1 MKVTHLSFSKSG
13 GAGSVASNLS
23 TALISLGIDSSLQ
36 NSIDS
41 DLRDKPFALPVHTV
55 AASLDEY
62 LIKSQA
68 FSNPVSFLREGLST
82 NSDSLIGTSD
92 ILHLHWT
99 PGQVTM
105 EQVGKL
111 LDEGKSI
118 VWTLH
123 DMWPFTA
130 GCHYSGH
137 CDRFLTGCRSCPAVK
152 AIFHSLVTKTF
163 QVKHEV
169 FGSLRRNLVFVA
181 PSKWMKSKAQSSS
194 LVANQRI
201 EVIPNPV
208 AAVDTNGFV
217 SSREFKSQLGIP
229 GNSFLVVFSAANLG
243 DKRKNLSEVIEA
255 LASLNRLRPE
265 LSLVLLLVGGG
276 TPPESNDLPIKHL
289 GFLRGKELKSAIAS
303 SDVAV
308 NFSKDENLSLAGIE
322 ALAVGT
328 PLVVLNSGGNP
339 ELVGD
344 TKTGYL
350 VQDVNELQARISE
363 LASNLSLVTQ
373 MGLAAAKD
381 FSTRFEASV
390 VARRYLDLYNSLL
403 GN

>member
-1 MKVTHLSFSKSG
+1 LKVSHLSFSKSG

-23 TALISLGIDSSLQ
+23 TALVSLGIDSSIQ

-41 DLRDKPFALPVHTV
+41 DLRDKPFALPVHTL
-55 AASLDEY
+55 AAGLDEY
-62 LIKSQA
+62 LIKNQA

-82 NSDSLIGTSD
+82 KLDSSIGTSD

-105 EQVGKL
+105 ERVGKL

-137 CDRFLTGCRSCPAVK
+137 CDRYQTGCNSCPAVK
-152 AIFHSLVTKTF
+152 PIFHSLATKTF
-163 QVKHEV
+163 QVKQGV
-169 FGSLRRNLVFVA
+169 FGSPRRNLVFVA
-181 PSKWMKSKAQSSS
+181 PSEWMKSKAQSSS
-194 LVANQRI
+194 LLANQRI

-208 AAVDTNGFV
+208 ASVETEEFV
-217 SSREFKSQLGIP
+217 STSEFKSQLGIP
-229 GNSFLVVFSAANLG
+229 GNSFLVLFSAANLG
-243 DKRKNLSEVIEA
+243 DKRKNLPEVIEA
-255 LASLNRLRPE
+255 LAILNRQKPE
-265 LSLVLLLVGGG
+265 LNLGLLLIGGG
-276 TPPESNDLPIKHL
+276 THPQARDLPIKHI
-289 GFLRGKELKSAIAS
+289 GFLRGGELKSAIAN

-308 NFSKDENLSLAGIE
+308 NFSRDENLSMAGIE
-322 ALAVGT
+322 ALAAGT

-339 ELVGD
+339 ELVID

-350 VQDVNELQARISE
+350 VQDVIEFQARIGE
-363 LASNLSLVTQ
+363 LASNRSLVTQ
-373 MGLAAAKD
+373 MGQAAAKD
-381 FSTRFEASV
+381 FSSRFEASV
-390 VARRYLDLYNSLL
+390 VARRYLDLYNTLL
-403 GN
+403 KK

>member
-1 MKVTHLSFSKSG
+1 LKVTHLSFSKSG

-23 TALISLGIDSSLQ
+23 TALLSLGIDSSIQ

-41 DLRDKPFALPVHTV
+41 DLRDKPFALPVHTL
-55 AASLDEY
+55 AAGLDEY
-62 LIKSQA
+62 LIKNQA

-82 NSDSLIGTSD
+82 TLDSSIGRSD

-105 EQVGKL
+105 ERVGNL

-137 CDRFLTGCRSCPAVK
+137 CDRYQTGCNSCPAAK
-152 AIFHSLVTKTF
+152 IIFQNLATRTF
-163 QVKHEV
+163 QVKQEV
-169 FGSLRRNLVFVA
+169 FGSPRRNLVFVA
-181 PSKWMKSKAQSSS
+181 PSEWMKSKAQSSS
-194 LVANQRI
+194 LLANQRI

-217 SSREFKSQLGIP
+217 SSSEFKRQLGIP
-229 GNSFLVVFSAANLG
+229 GISFLVAFSAANLG
-243 DKRKNLSEVIEA
+243 DKRKNLFEVIEA
-255 LASLNRLRPE
+255 LASLNRQKPE
-265 LSLVLLLVGGG
+265 LNLVLLLVGGG
-276 TPPESNDLPIKHL
+276 RHPESKDLPIKHL
-289 GFLRGKELKSAIAS
+289 GFLRGHELKSAIAN

-308 NFSKDENLSLAGIE
+308 NFSRDENLSMVGIE

-339 ELVGD
+339 ELVSD
-344 TKTGYL
+344 NKTGYL
-350 VQDVNELQARISE
+350 VQDVLEFQTRIRE
-363 LASNLSLVTQ
+363 LASNRSLVTQ
-373 MGLAAAKD
+373 MGQASSQD
-381 FSTRFEASV
+381 FSSRFEASV

-403 GN
+403 KK

>member
-1 MKVTHLSFSKSG
+1 MIVTHLSFSKSG

-23 TALISLGIDSSLQ
+23 TALLSLGIDSSIQ

-41 DLRDKPFALPVHTV
+41 DLRDKPFAFPVHTL
-55 AASLDEY
+55 AAGLDEY

-68 FSNPVSFLREGLST
+68 FSNPVSFLREGLYT
-82 NSDSLIGTSD
+82 KLDSLIGASD

-105 EQVGKL
+105 ERVGKM
-111 LDEGKSI
+111 LDDGKSI

-130 GCHYSGH
+130 GCHYSGQ
-137 CDRFLTGCRSCPAVK
+137 CDRFQSGCNSCPAVK
-152 AIFHSLVTKTF
+152 PIFHSLSNKTF
-163 QVKHEV
+163 LVKQKV
-169 FGSLRRNLVFVA
+169 LGSPRGNLVFVA
-181 PSKWMKSKAQSSS
+181 PSEWMKSKAQSSS
-194 LVANQRI
+194 LLANQRI
-201 EVIPNPV
+201 EVLPNPV
-208 AAVDTNGFV
+208 AAVETTGFV
-217 SSREFKSQLGIP
+217 STSEFRSQLGIP

-255 LASLNRLRPE
+255 LASLNRLKPD
-265 LSLVLLLVGGG
+265 LNLVLLLVGGG
-276 TPPESNDLPIKHL
+276 TPPESKDLPIKHL
-289 GFLRGKELKSAIAS
+289 GFLRGDELNSAIAN

-308 NFSKDENLSLAGIE
+308 NFSRDENLSMAAIE

-339 ELVGD
+339 ELVSD

-350 VQDVNELQARISE
+350 VQDANALQARIRE
-363 LASNLSLVTQ
+363 LASNRSLVTQ
-373 MGLAAAKD
+373 MGQAAAQD
-381 FSTRFEASV
+381 FSSRFEASV

-403 GN
+403 NK

>member
-13 GAGSVASNLS
+13 GAGAVASNLS
-23 TALISLGIDSSLQ
+23 AALVSLGIKSSIQ

-41 DLRDKPFALPVHTV
+41 DLRDKPLALPVHTL
-55 AASLDEY
+55 AAGLDEY
-62 LIKSQA
+62 LIKNQG
-68 FSNPVSFLREGLST
+68 FSNSVSFLREGLST
-82 NSDSLIGTSD
+82 KLDASIGTSD

-105 EQVGKL
+105 ERVGKL

-137 CDRFLTGCRSCPAVK
+137 CNRYQTGCNSCPAVK
-152 AIFHSLVTKTF
+152 PIFHSLATKAF
-163 QVKHEV
+163 QVKQEV
-169 FGSLRRNLVFVA
+169 FGSPRRNLVFVA
-181 PSKWMKSKAQSSS
+181 PSEWMKSKAQSSS
-194 LVANQRI
+194 LLANQRI

-208 AAVDTNGFV
+208 AAVDTNGFL
-217 SSREFKSQLGIP
+217 SASQLKSQLGIP

-243 DKRKNLSEVIEA
+243 DKRKNLSQVIEA
-255 LASLNRLRPE
+255 LASLNRQNPE
-265 LSLVLLLVGGG
+265 LNMVLLLVGGG
-276 TPPESNDLPIKHL
+276 THPESKDLPIQHL
-289 GFLRGKELKSAIAS
+289 GFLRGDELKSAIAS

-308 NFSKDENLSLAGIE
+308 NFSTDENLSMAGIE

-339 ELVGD
+339 ELVSD
-344 TKTGYL
+344 NKTGYL
-350 VQDVNELQARISE
+350 VQDVIEFQARIRE
-363 LASNLSLVTQ
+363 LASNRSLVTQ
-373 MGLAAAKD
+373 MGQASLQD
-381 FSTRFEASV
+381 FSSRFEASV

-403 GN
+403 NK

>member
-23 TALISLGIDSSLQ
+23 TALVSLGIDSSLQ

-41 DLRDKPFALPVHTV
+41 DLRDKPFALPVHTL
-55 AASLDEY
+55 AAGLDEY
-62 LIKSQA
+62 LIKSQE
-68 FSNPVSFLREGLST
+68 FSNPVSSLRERLST
-82 NSDSLIGTSD
+82 KPDYLIGTSD

-99 PGQVTM
+99 PGQVPM
-105 EQVGKL
+105 ERVGKL

-137 CDRFLTGCRSCPAVK
+137 CDRYLTGCRSCPAVK
-152 AIFHSLVTKTF
+152 PMFQNLAAKSF
-163 QVKHEV
+163 QVKQDV
-169 FGSLRRNLVFVA
+169 FAKTRKNLVFVA
-181 PSKWMKSKAQSSS
+181 PSEWMKSKAKSSF
-194 LVANQRI
+194 LLANQRI

-208 AAVDTNGFV
+208 ASVDTKALA
-217 SSREFKSQLGIP
+217 SSSEFKSQLGVS
-229 GNSFLVVFSAANLG
+229 GDSFLVVFSAANLG

-255 LASLNRLRPE
+255 LVSLNRLKPE
-265 LSLVLLLVGGG
+265 LRLVLLLVGGG
-276 TPPESNDLPIKHL
+276 SPPESKDLPIKHL
-289 GFLRGKELKSAIAS
+289 GFLVGDDLKSAIAN

-308 NFSKDENLSLAGIE
+308 NFSKDENLSMAGIE
-322 ALAVGT
+322 AMALGT

-339 ELVGD
+339 ELVSD
-344 TKTGYL
+344 SKTGYL
-350 VQDVNELQARISE
+350 VQDVNELQTRISE
-363 LASNLSLVTQ
+363 LASNQSLVTQ
-373 MGLAAAKD
+373 MGLAATKD
-381 FSTRFEASV
+381 FSSRFEASV

>member
-23 TALISLGIDSSLQ
+23 TALLSLGVDSSIQ

-41 DLRDKPFALPVHTV
+41 DLRDKPFALPVHTL
-55 AASLDEY
+55 AAGLDEY
-62 LIKSQA
+62 LIKDQA
-68 FSNPVSFLREGLST
+68 FSNPVSFLRECLST
-82 NSDSLIGTSD
+82 NLDSSIGTSD

-105 EQVGKL
+105 ERVGKL

-130 GCHYSGH
+130 GCHYSGN
-137 CDRFLTGCRSCPAVK
+137 CNRYQSGCNSCPAVK
-152 AIFHSLVTKTF
+152 PFFQSLSTKAF
-163 QVKHEV
+163 RVKLDV
-169 FGSLRRNLVFVA
+169 LGSPRRNLVFVA
-181 PSKWMKSKAQSSS
+181 PSKWMKNKAQSSS
-194 LVANQRI
+194 LLANHRI

-208 AAVDTNGFV
+208 AAVDTGGFV
-217 SSREFKSQLGIP
+217 STSEFKSQLGIP

-255 LASLNRLRPE
+255 LSILNRQSPE
-265 LSLVLLLVGGG
+265 LNLVLLLVGGG
-276 TPPESNDLPIKHL
+276 TQPESRDLPIKHL
-289 GFLRGKELKSAIAS
+289 GFLRGDELKSAIAN

-308 NFSKDENLSLAGIE
+308 NFSRDENLSMAGIE

-328 PLVVLNSGGNP
+328 PLVVLNGGGNP
-339 ELVGD
+339 ELVSD
-344 TKTGYL
+344 NKTGYL
-350 VQDVNELQARISE
+350 VQDVIEFQARIRE
-363 LASNLSLVTQ
+363 LASNRSLVTQ
-373 MGLAAAKD
+373 MGQASLQD
-381 FSTRFEASV
+381 FSSRFEASV
-390 VARRYLDLYNSLL
+390 VARRYLDLYNSVLKK
-403 GN
+403 